1 MKSILKVTCVLT
13 ILLFGCANSTSTTSK
28 VQQPTVTVPVPTK
41 SITIEPTQI
50 PIFNGCVNT
59 SSLRVR
65 SFPRTDST
73 ILDGLV
79 KGDCVSVSGRNR
91 DASWVRISTN
101 GVTGWVS
108 SLYLDISGD
117 IEQLQAYD
125 VTAQVFSSSQVD
137 KRREYLYNFIVDAVD
152 DANYDRNTSVLHKY
166 LYSLSIDFTGQ
177 ALIFTISSGVENVD
191 DFFLLSQDLIL
202 LSAIASK
209 PGEPDSWKLQR
220 IEVICPSVNGS
231 YVSAYVEGA
240 DNILGI
246 SENRIN
252 VLGVMVAEVEEVLTE

>member
-1 MKSILKVTCVLT
+1 MKCILKVTCVLT
-13 ILLFGCANSTSTTSK
+13 LLLFGCANSTPATPK
-28 VQQPTVTVPVPTK
+28 VQQPTVTAPVPKK
-41 SITIEPTQI
+41 SIIIEPTQI

-101 GVTGWVS
+101 GINGWVS
-108 SLYLDISGD
+108 SIYLDISGD
-117 IEQLQAYD
+117 IEQLQVYD
-125 VTAQVFSSSQVD
+125 VTSQIFSSSQLD
-137 KRREYLYNFIVDAVD
+137 RRREYLYNFLLDAVD
-152 DANYDRNTSVLHKY
+152 DANYDRNTSILHNY
-166 LYSLSIDFTGQ
+166 LYSLSIDFTDK
-177 ALIFTISSGVENVD
+177 ALIFTISDDVENVD
-191 DFFLLSQDLIL
+191 DFILISQDLIL

-209 PGEPDSWKLQR
+209 PEELDSWNLQR
-220 IEVICPSVNGS
+220 IEVVSPRVNES
-231 YVSAYVEGA
+231 YISAYVEGA

-246 SENRIN
+246 SEGRIN
-252 VLGVMVAEVEEVLTE
+252 VLGVMIAKVDEILSE